1 MKSVTIWKHVAK
13 SHRGAKSPDK
23 NPIRDNFEGQVKS
36 VVAPLLVLLVIKW
49 YRSWGVIAALR
60 ESQNRSVNKGKYVQA
75 TIKGGIW
82 PGGHLTFTDLSFAI
96 IYL

>member
-23 NPIRDNFEGQVKS
+23 NPIRDKFEGQVKS

-49 YRSWGVIAALR
+49 YHSGGVIAVILR
-60 ESQNRSVNKGKYVQA
+60 ESQYELQQKANMFKLQSKQHGA
-75 TIKGGIW
+75 
-82 PGGHLTFTDLSFAI
+82 HLTFTDLSFAI
-96 IYL
+96 IYM